1 VVYKAQLNK
10 ATGQP
15 QLETQL
21 RLFREGQQ
29 LFVGKVNSFD
39 PAHQK
44 DFSKLVVGGSLL
56 LGKELL
62 PGEYALQLTVT
73 DKLAKEESRIAS
85 QWIDFDI
92 VK

>member
-1 VVYKAQLNK
+1 V
-10 ATGQP
+10 
-15 QLETQL
+15 
-21 RLFREGQQ
+21 RLFRDEQQ
-29 LFVGKVNSFD
+29 VFSGKVNQFD
-39 PAHQK
+39 ATQQK
-44 DFSKLVVGGSLL
+44 DFGKLVVGGSLL

-62 PGEYALQLTVT
+62 SGQYALQLIVT